1 VTCRPY
7 EINQAVSLYI
17 YLGAFLFLVL
27 CPAIHQL
34 DCAANHE
41 IIIKNGTRT
50 QQREFQENADSS
62 PTLVL
67 NAFPAAFHNPSI
79 PADNN
84 AVILLPVTSF
94 NLSVLSTVR
103 LNL

>member
-1 VTCRPY
+1 MKLTRRFH
-7 EINQAVSLYI
+7 YI
-17 YLGAFLFLVL
+17 VYLGAFLFLVL

-41 IIIKNGTRT
+41 IIVKNGTRT

-62 PTLVL
+62 PIIVL
-67 NAFPAAFHNPSI
+67 NAFPASFHNPSI

-84 AVILLPVTSF
+84 AVMLLPVTSF

>member
-1 VTCRPY
+1 MKLTRRFHY
-7 EINQAVSLYI
+7 II

-27 CPAIHQL
+27 CPAIHHV

-62 PTLVL
+62 PIRVL
-67 NAFPAAFHNPSI
+67 NALPVAFHS
-79 PADNN
+79 PALP
-84 AVILLPVTSF
+84 AVNHAFTLFPVTSF
-94 NLSVLSTVR
+94 NLSIVSTVR